1 MLRTSI
7 SATAAPRRSPSSG
20 GLPAAGH
27 YVMTP
32 LRLLLLVTLPL
43 YALDQLTK
51 WATLTYIPL
60 YDEIAV
66 IPGFFNLVHVTNT
79 GSAFGLMKGWF
90 NFHVVFGAIMTVVM
104 FRLLFHRASDTPTR
118 WASALILSGIFG
130 NITDRV
136 RFGHVVDFLDFY
148 AGNHHWPAFNVA
160 DSAIVIAVG
169 VFLWTSWRGDAPA
182 GAKD

>member
-1 MLRTSI
+1 MKPWVFF
-7 SATAAPRRSPSSG
+7 AA
-20 GLPAAGH
+20 
-27 YVMTP
+27 
-32 LRLLLLVTLPL
+32 VTLPL

-51 WATLTYIPL
+51 RAALACIPL
-60 YDEIAV
+60 DHEIPV

-90 NFHVVFGAIMTVVM
+90 NFHVVFGAVMAVVM
-104 FRLLFHRASDTPTR
+104 FWLLLRRTSDTPTR

-148 AGNHHWPAFNVA
+148 AGTYHWPAFNIA

-169 VFLWTSWRGDAPA
+169 IFLWTSWRGDRPPEGRPA
-182 GAKD
+182 AGTRTGP

>member
-1 MLRTSI
+1 MKPWI
-7 SATAAPRRSPSSG
+7 FFAA
-20 GLPAAGH
+20 
-27 YVMTP
+27 
-32 LRLLLLVTLPL
+32 VTLPL

-51 WATLTYIPL
+51 WATLEFIPL
-60 YDEIAV
+60 HHEIAV

-90 NFHVVFGAIMTVVM
+90 NFHVVFGAIMAVVM
-104 FRLLFHRASDTPTR
+104 FWLLFKKTSDTATR

-148 AGNHHWPAFNVA
+148 VGSYHWPAFNVA

-169 VFLWTSWRGDAPA
+169 LFLWTSWRADQPS
-182 GAKD
+182 